1 MPVTRARLVT
11 EPTND
16 YEPLVRAAATGDEQ
30 AIERLLMRAQEA
42 AFRFS
47 LLVCGHAEDA
57 EDVMQDALLKTY
69 RYVGRI
75 RKPEAFRAWLFRTVR
90 NACLIKRRRRVDE
103 PARVLS
109 LDEGA
114 RGPDGPA
121 APIDVADT
129 AKGPDELAFN
139 AWLGVR
145 LRRALQTLR
154 PADRMIVLM
163 REMEGLSTRE
173 VASITGLSE
182 ANVKTRLH
190 RARVLLQQSLETTA
204 SRPLPAVVAR
214 RARLRIRQ
222 LTEGRPARSAPTSV
236 N

>member
-1 MPVTRARLVT
+1 VDARGTVTKLKNLNLST
-11 EPTND
+11 EKAGSAVD
-16 YEPLVRAAATGDEQ
+16 YEPLVRAAAGGDPK
-30 AIERLLMRAQEA
+30 AIEQLLMRAQEV

-109 LDEGA
+109 LEEGDGSGK
-114 RGPDGPA
+114 RGEPHERIDA
-121 APIDVADT
+121 ADRR
-129 AKGPDELAFN
+129 KGPDELAIN
-139 AWLGVR
+139 AWLGRR
-145 LRRALQTLR
+145 LRKALTTLG
-154 PADRMIVLM
+154 PGDRMIVLM

-173 VASITGLSE
+173 VASITGMSE

-190 RARVLLQQSLETTA
+190 RARVLLRQSLEAT
-204 SRPLPAVVAR
+204 
-214 RARLRIRQ
+214 
-222 LTEGRPARSAPTSV
+222 
-236 N
+236 